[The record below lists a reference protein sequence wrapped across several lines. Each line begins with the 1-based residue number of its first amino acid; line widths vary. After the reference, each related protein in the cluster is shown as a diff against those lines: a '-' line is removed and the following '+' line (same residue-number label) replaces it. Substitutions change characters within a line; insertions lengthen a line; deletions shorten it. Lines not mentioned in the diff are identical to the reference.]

1 MRFGFHISIG
11 GGLSKV
17 LERAQKRSCQTIQIF
32 SRNPRGW
39 RYTKLDLKEVEI
51 FKKDMV
57 ENDIYPIFVHM
68 PYLPNLATKAKTLFQ
83 KSVSSLIAE
92 LERCEIMGIPFL
104 IMHVGKRMG
113 ATEEEGLRRVA
124 EGINEALAKVK
135 NKVILLL
142 ENTAGMGSE
151 IGYKFEQIQKIIEL
165 VEEKNRVGVVL
176 DTAHAFE
183 AGYELRTKEGLDN
196 TLREFDQIIGL
207 KKLYCL
213 HLNDSKTDYASR
225 VDRHWHIGK
234 GKIGLE
240 GFRLIVNHPLLK
252 HLPGIMETPRDD
264 TKLDL
269 MNMKVIKGLVESR

>member
-17 LERAQKRSCQTIQIF
+17 LERAKKRSCETIQIF

-39 RYTKLDLKEVEI
+39 RYTKLDQKEVGI
-51 FKKDMV
+51 FKRDMA
-57 ENDIYPIFVHM
+57 ENEIYPLFVHM
-68 PYLPNLATKAKTLFQ
+68 PYLPNLATKAKGIFK
-83 KSVSSLIAE
+83 KSVDSLITE
-92 LERCEIMGIPFL
+92 LERCEILGVPFL

-113 ATEEEGLRRVA
+113 ATEEEGIKRVA
-124 EGINEALAKVK
+124 EGINEAFRRIK

-151 IGYKFEQIQKIIEL
+151 IGYQFSQIKEIIDA
-165 VEEKNRVGVVL
+165 VEERERIGVVL
-176 DTAHAFE
+176 DTAHTFE
-183 AGYELRTKEGLDN
+183 AGYDLRDKEGIDK
-196 TLREFDQIIGL
+196 TLREFDELIGL
-207 KKLYCL
+207 KRLYCL
-213 HLNDSKTDYASR
+213 HLNDSKTDFGSR

-240 GFRLIVNHPLLK
+240 GFRLIVNHPLLR

-269 MNMKVIKGLVESR
+269 MNMKTIRRLVE

>member
-17 LERAQKRSCQTIQIF
+17 LERAKKRSCETIQIF

-39 RYTKLDLKEVEI
+39 RYTKLDQKEVEI
-51 FKKDMV
+51 FKRDMA
-57 ENDIYPIFVHM
+57 ENEIYPLFVHM
-68 PYLPNLATKAKTLFQ
+68 PYLPNLATKAKGIFK
-83 KSVSSLIAE
+83 KSVDSLITE
-92 LERCEIMGIPFL
+92 LERCEILGVPFL

-113 ATEEEGLRRVA
+113 ATEEEGIKRVA
-124 EGINEALAKVK
+124 EGINEAFRRIK

-151 IGYKFEQIQKIIEL
+151 IGYQFSQIKEIIDA
-165 VEEKNRVGVVL
+165 VEERERIGVVL
-176 DTAHAFE
+176 DTAHTFE
-183 AGYELRTKEGLDN
+183 AGYDLRDKEGIDK
-196 TLREFDQIIGL
+196 TLREFDELIGL
-207 KKLYCL
+207 KRLYCL
-213 HLNDSKTDYASR
+213 HLNDSKTDFGSR

-240 GFRLIVNHPLLK
+240 GFRLIVNHPLLR

-269 MNMKVIKGLVESR
+269 MINMKTITRLVE

>member
-17 LERAQKRSCQTIQIF
+17 LERAKKRSCETIQIF

-39 RYTKLDLKEVEI
+39 RYTKLDQKEVEI
-51 FKKDMV
+51 FKRDMA
-57 ENDIYPIFVHM
+57 ENEIYPLFVHM
-68 PYLPNLATKAKTLFQ
+68 PYLPNLATKAKGIFK
-83 KSVSSLIAE
+83 KSVDSLITE
-92 LERCEIMGIPFL
+92 LERCEILGVPFL

-113 ATEEEGLRRVA
+113 ATEEEGIKRVA
-124 EGINEALAKVK
+124 EGINEAFRRIK

-151 IGYKFEQIQKIIEL
+151 IGYKFSQIKEIIDA
-165 VEEKNRVGVVL
+165 VEERERIGVVL
-176 DTAHAFE
+176 DTAHTFE
-183 AGYELRTKEGLDN
+183 AGYDLRDKEGIDK
-196 TLREFDQIIGL
+196 TLREFDELIGL
-207 KKLYCL
+207 KRLYCL
-213 HLNDSKTDYASR
+213 HLNDSKTDFGSR

-240 GFRLIVNHPLLK
+240 GFRLIVNHPLLR
-252 HLPGIMETPRDD
+252 HLPGITETPSDD

-269 MNMKVIKGLVESR
+269 MNMKTIRRLVE